1 MGLSPVQSNQKN
13 WMVPFF
19 SIWMGQAFSLLGSQ
33 VVQFAL
39 IWWLTSTTGSAT
51 VLATASIVGLLPQV
65 FLAPLAGAL
74 VDRWNRRVTMMAAD
88 SLVALAT
95 LVLVFLFWTANGEI
109 WHIYLLMFVRSA
121 AGSFHWPAMQAS
133 TSLMVPREQLSR
145 IQGLNQVL
153 NGGMTIA
160 AAPLGAL
167 LVAVL
172 PMHAVLSV
180 DVLSALCA
188 VLPLFF
194 VAVPQPQ
201 RSQREGARPTVWQ
214 DFISGLRYIWGW
226 PGLVMILGMATLI
239 NLVLNPAFML
249 LPLLVTRHFGGEALH
264 LAWIQ
269 SASGVGVIAGGLL
282 LSVWGGFRRRILTS
296 LLGILVLAGASI
308 VMGLLPASGF
318 MAAVGV
324 MFVLGLSNPIINGPL
339 FAALQACVEPDM
351 QGRVFTVIISVATAM
366 TPLGMLAAGPVADY
380 LGVQVWFLAGGIIS
394 GGLAVGSYFI
404 PALIDFDKGRYREP
418 ERGKGLVQPAVPGD

>member
-1 MGLSPVQSNQKN
+1 
-13 WMVPFF
+13 
-19 SIWMGQAFSLLGSQ
+19 
-33 VVQFAL
+33 
-39 IWWLTSTTGSAT
+39 
-51 VLATASIVGLLPQV
+51 
-65 FLAPLAGAL
+65 
-74 VDRWNRRVTMMAAD
+74 
-88 SLVALAT
+88 
-95 LVLVFLFWTANGEI
+95 
-109 WHIYLLMFVRSA
+109 
-121 AGSFHWPAMQAS
+121 
-133 TSLMVPREQLSR
+133 MVPREQLSR